1 MKFHAYLEQVLG
13 TKAGIS
19 ILRSLVKYKGKIFT
33 VRGLARDADVSSVE
47 ASRTIKQLEQYGIV
61 RIQPVGKAYQVSLN
75 GKSYVLDKI
84 VEPIFT
90 AEGKTL
96 EALVKVLKKYLDTKK
111 IISAAIF
118 GSVAK
123 GEEREDSDIDLL
135 VISDDRDYAYDVI
148 GNVITEVS
156 EIFYGKIAPIV
167 FSKKEFIAKKR
178 GNLVSSILDNHIMIS
193 GIDLEKIT
201 K

>member
-178 GNLVSSILDNHIMIS
+178 GNLVSSILDNHIMIL

>member
-47 ASRTIKQLEQYGIV
+47 ASRTIEQLEQYGIV

-135 VISDDRDYAYDVI
+135 VISDDRDYAYAVI

-178 GNLVSSILDNHIMIS
+178 GDLVSSILDNHIMIL